1 MCGEDCQSCGCSSLI
16 HVTGSVMMS
25 RSILCIISLVQVN
38 PRLLMLTL
46 KSEFPTPLLSSLPR
60 PRWCPSCQ
68 LSPVHTAHCCVR
80 LSQLLRLLRAENT
93 LSSPCYSINN
103 NLWICQSNLAHKTV
117 ISNTS
122 VKMTSILLLSTS
134 RSPTP
139 ASQLTEET
147 PSLQWTVWSHL
158 HVQRVPDKMTP

>member
-25 RSILCIISLVQVN
+25 RSILLHHLTCPGESS
-38 PRLLMLTL
+38 LLMLTL
-46 KSEFPTPLLSSLPR
+46 KSEFPTALLSSLAR

-68 LSPVHTAHCCVR
+68 LSPVHSAHCCVR

-139 ASQLTEET
+139 ASQLTEEAQ
-147 PSLQWTVWSHL
+147 SLQWIVWSHL
-158 HVQRVPDKMTP
+158 HVQRVPDKMTT